1 MICNGCDTSTLPN
14 PQDDRLPW
22 LNVLRNHPRYWKTL
36 VRRATIH
43 ARLQSRNRFHV
54 ISAHQ
59 RLQPSLSSAGVTFDS
74 GAVEEDGP
82 ATFGCMCCGMA
93 FRSKAGEKAHMR
105 GRHGEL
111 DKVRYQRDFFNSG
124 PGVQR
129 HLHNVPL
136 RRHQLESRRAFVTP
150 APGIGSITVREQQQA
165 HARLAPTLQAEGPH
179 LPDVP
184 PFVLDTHHGA
194 LHHGLCQFL
203 LEHFQP
209 LDPLQRVAEL
219 QRVIVQYDVSWTH
232 LVYTME
238 VHGVPHGAVQ

>member
-1 MICNGCDTSTLPN
+1 MIKRGASWPRMSHGCPSSPMICNGCDTSTLPN

-105 GRHGEL
+105 GRHGQL
-111 DKVRYQRDFFNSG
+111 DKVRYQRDSSTLDQESRDISTTYPCAGISWRADEPSSLRPRASG
-124 PGVQR
+124 PSQ
-129 HLHNVPL
+129 
-136 RRHQLESRRAFVTP
+136 
-150 APGIGSITVREQQQA
+150 
-165 HARLAPTLQAEGPH
+165 
-179 LPDVP
+179 
-184 PFVLDTHHGA
+184 
-194 LHHGLCQFL
+194 
-203 LEHFQP
+203 
-209 LDPLQRVAEL
+209 
-219 QRVIVQYDVSWTH
+219 
-232 LVYTME
+232 
-238 VHGVPHGAVQ
+238 